1 MTRFMYYFFVVFNF
15 ALLAVLTAIGIK
27 HYVHGDSA
35 TFWSMVGA
43 VVFLRMFFDTLA
55 SLFGL
60 VKTDIDKFIEDAEKA
75 EKDDKSDPPM
85 PPTSAA

>member
-1 MTRFMYYFFVVFNF
+1 MTRFAYYFFIVFNF

-35 TFWSMVGA
+35 TFWTMVGA

-55 SLFGL
+55 ALFGL
-60 VKTDIDKFIEDAEKA
+60 VKTDIDKFVEDA
-75 EKDDKSDPPM
+75 EKDDKNDPPM